1 MRPELNTLNKP
12 FAPVRTPMRVP
23 VRAHT
28 LYGQLRFAAHA
39 MALTIAMTATV
50 HAGWFST
57 PEWPSLKQEIRKD
70 YPQVKQMSISEL
82 QALQKAGKTPVL
94 LDVRAKAEFDVS
106 HLQNARLATHMK
118 MALAALDSTP
128 KDAPILLYCSVGMRS
143 SDLAKQL
150 MQRGYSNV
158 ANLEGSIFE
167 WANLGLPV
175 YRGDAVEKTVH
186 PFNGRWGK
194 LLNENL
200 RAPL

>member
-1 MRPELNTLNKP
+1 MR
-12 FAPVRTPMRVP
+12 APTHSPISTHRF
-23 VRAHT
+23 
-28 LYGQLRFAAHA
+28 YGQLRFAVHA
-39 MALTIAMTATV
+39 MALALAMVATA

-70 YPQVKQMSISEL
+70 YPQVKQMSIGEL

-106 HLQNARLATHMK
+106 HLQNARLATNMK
-118 MALAALDSTP
+118 TALAALEFTP

-143 SDLAKQL
+143 SDLANQL
-150 MQRGYSNV
+150 IQRGYTNV

-167 WANLGLPV
+167 WANSGLPV

-186 PFNGRWGK
+186 PFSNKWGK